1 LPPFCLFPPALRRK
15 NLGLAQTF
23 QLTKQNAKD
32 IIACGFD
39 SNKTFIFSDLEYV
52 GSVGL
57 AWGLERPWEREER
70 EALVGDLDYLPFL
83 SCVSLRRCVCAV

>member
-1 LPPFCLFPPALRRK
+1 MTPIGVHKRACARRVGPRRCASQLCRAPVATPLLTVRRK

-52 GSVGL
+52 G
-57 AWGLERPWEREER
+57 
-70 EALVGDLDYLPFL
+70 
-83 SCVSLRRCVCAV
+83 